1 VEPSSPELLDVEP
14 SSPVAVEPD
23 VRVEAFV
30 LFDALTT
37 VEPGRVT
44 AIATAP
50 TRLAAP
56 APRVRAEIRATPL
69 LRSSCRSEP
78 EVGEV
83 FTSCSDPARG
93 VR

>member
-1 VEPSSPELLDVEP
+1 MLDVEP

-23 VRVEAFV
+23 VRAEALV
-30 LFDALTT
+30 LFNALTT

-50 TRLAAP
+50 TRPAAP
-56 APRVRAEIRATPL
+56 APRVRAEIRASPL
-69 LRSSCRSEP
+69 LRASCRSDP
-78 EVGEV
+78 EVGEL